1 MRLPDHLELLLT
13 DEPVLDVYSHGPWR
27 VPDGLFEEISAR
39 IDGLAADPRAAE
51 LTTDEHKRLTLPAP
65 LVTAEIFGILAF
77 LPGGG
82 AIKAGSWSQLP
93 ERLLYRHLL
102 NPGPLSTRMTR
113 WDAPGGRWR
122 PPVGWLDEAPD
133 RELAIDLAR
142 DCLSVLEGIEPL
154 EERRKALLRLYDDAP
169 VCDVNLPKMELREH
183 WHAHAGDDI
192 VAALPELLGPVGYL
206 EWVCAGLLAS
216 YEKLTEAAPRDE
228 SVEVHLIQ
236 LLLQGS
242 MEHVPAELSVALGE
256 DRYHELQQRFAV
268 ERRGFKAGAWQERT
282 RAWLVRAMVAG
293 AADACRGWL
302 DMAMRFCAIVQG
314 LPGDPGFPRAEC
326 IPVGQFQTDL
336 RRLYAPRRRVV
347 NPLTE
352 TLKSVPEPA
361 GDAAVRQGGRAAAR
375 AEIATSLVEQPEV
388 VEALDELTRG
398 NEPVRLLLT
407 GPDGTGKRDAAQEL
421 GRALA
426 LGRDPHW
433 VTDNLF
439 TGQRLSDAVAK
450 LHVDARD
457 CAGDRLLIIEGLDG
471 IVTDPGK
478 GEAIAAELYRLL
490 AVHPDL
496 HLVAL
501 CDTDGEERIRDI
513 NPVLPQRFRIAR
525 TRPFTAQGHAEL
537 FRRALNAR
545 GARGT
550 RQAVEAAGELL
561 AATPPMQTLRN
572 ARLAPHLADQVVAT
586 ARARMTPDAD
596 SADAAN
602 TATPDAATSKATS
615 PTAATPRAAS
625 LTAATPK
632 AGSPK
637 AGSPKAA
644 SPRAA
649 VPDAASPNAATPE
662 AASSEAVTLEAAA
675 PAGRLVIRKQDIPE
689 TLDTSLATGNPLAEL
704 RDLTGLEAVKHEIAL
719 LVAGTHAARLR
730 SESGLTITPPT
741 RHMVFTG
748 NPGTGKTMVARLLG
762 RIYKRLG
769 VLSSGHLVEASRA
782 HLVGE
787 YIGQTAPRTRRLV
800 ERAIGGVLFIDE
812 AYTLTQSPLKGDY
825 GHEAIA
831 ELVKLMEDHRDD
843 LVVIVA
849 GYEQEMAEFLVANPG
864 LDSRF
869 PKQIH
874 FPDYTDDEL
883 ITVFGQLA
891 AADGFRLAPGTE
903 DLLLTMLRRAPRG
916 PSFGNG
922 RLMRNMLDVAVA
934 NQADR
939 VASAAVKDGSAKD
952 GSAKNGGA
960 KVHGAKGHGA
970 KGGEDGRGAKGRKPA
985 GSPKKAPVK
994 APTKKELI
1002 TLTAD
1007 DLPPLLEHPEEFFG
1021 LYL

>member
-1 MRLPDHLELLLT
+1 MRLPEHLELLLT

-51 LTTDEHKRLTLPAP
+51 LTTDEHKLLTLPAS
-65 LVTAEIFGILAF
+65 LVTAEIFGMLAF

-93 ERLLYRHLL
+93 ERLLHRHLV

-122 PPVGWLDEAPD
+122 PPVDWLIEAPE

-169 VCDVNLPKMELREH
+169 VCDVNVPKMELREL

-192 VAALPELLGPVGYL
+192 VTAVPELLGPVGYL

-216 YEKLTEAAPRDE
+216 YDRLTEAAPRDE

-242 MEHVPAELSVALGE
+242 MEHVPAELAAALGE
-256 DRYHELQQRFAV
+256 DRYHELQQRFPV
-268 ERRGFKAGAWQERT
+268 ERRGFKPGAWQERT
-282 RAWLVRAMVAG
+282 RAWLVRALVAG
-293 AADACRGWL
+293 GADACRGWL
-302 DMAMRFCAIVQG
+302 DMAMRFIAVVQG
-314 LPGDPGFPRAEC
+314 LPGDPWFPKAEW

-352 TLKSVPEPA
+352 TLKSVPERAGLASAPA
-361 GDAAVRQGGRAAAR
+361 GAGAGASAGGRA
-375 AEIATSLVEQPEV
+375 ELATSLVEQPEV
-388 VEALDELTRG
+388 VEALDQLTRG
-398 NEPVRLLLT
+398 DEPVRLLLS

-433 VTDNLF
+433 ITDNLY
-439 TGQRLSDAVAK
+439 TGQRLSDAVAR
-450 LHVDARD
+450 LHADARD
-457 CAGDRLLIIEGLDG
+457 CAGDRLLVIEGLDG
-471 IVTDPGK
+471 IVTDPGN
-478 GEAIAAELYRLL
+478 GEAIAAELHRLL
-490 AVHPDL
+490 AIHPDL

-501 CDTDGEERIRDI
+501 CDTGGEERIRGI

-525 TRPFTAQGHAEL
+525 THPFSARGHAEL
-537 FRRALNAR
+537 FRRALDAR

-550 RQAVEAAGELL
+550 RQAVEAAGALL

-572 ARLAPHLADQVVAT
+572 ARLAPYLADQAVTTAQARKHAT
-586 ARARMTPDAD
+586 AD
-596 SADAAN
+596 SATDTAGTAGTTAGTTTGTARESAVDAE
-602 TATPDAATSKATS
+602 S
-615 PTAATPRAAS
+615 
-625 LTAATPK
+625 
-632 AGSPK
+632 
-637 AGSPKAA
+637 
-644 SPRAA
+644 
-649 VPDAASPNAATPE
+649 PDAASPTA
-662 AASSEAVTLEAAA
+662 
-675 PAGRLVIRKQDIPE
+675 RLVIRKQDIPD
-689 TLDTSLATGNPLAEL
+689 TLDTSEATGNPLAEL
-704 RDLTGLEAVKHEIAL
+704 RDLTGLATVKHEIAL

-800 ERAIGGVLFIDE
+800 ERALGGVLFIDE
-812 AYTLTQSPLKGDY
+812 AYTLTQSPMKGDY

-849 GYEQEMAEFLVANPG
+849 GYEQEMVEFLAANPG

-883 ITVFGQLA
+883 LTVFGQLA
-891 AADGFRLAPGTE
+891 AGDGFRLAPGT
-903 DLLLTMLRRAPRG
+903 DDVLLTMLRRAPRG

-939 VASAAVKDGSAKD
+939 VASAAVAAAAQEKS
-952 GSAKNGGA
+952 
-960 KVHGAKGHGA
+960 
-970 KGGEDGRGAKGRKPA
+970 AKGRTGRKPSA
-985 GSPKKAPVK
+985 AKPPS
-994 APTKKELI
+994 KKELI

-1007 DLPPLLEHPEEFFG
+1007 DLPPLLDHPEEFFG

>member
-39 IDGLAADPRAAE
+39 IDGLAADPRAVE
-51 LTTDEHKRLTLPAP
+51 LTTDEHKLLTLPAS
-65 LVTAEIFGILAF
+65 LVTAEIFGMLAF

-93 ERLLYRHLL
+93 ERLLHRHLV

-122 PPVGWLDEAPD
+122 PPVDWLIEAPD
-133 RELAIDLAR
+133 RELAIELAR

-154 EERRKALLRLYDDAP
+154 EERRKALLRLYDDPP

-192 VAALPELLGPVGYL
+192 VAAVPELLGPVGYL
-206 EWVCAGLLAS
+206 EWVSAGLLAS
-216 YEKLTEAAPRDE
+216 YEHLTEAAPREE

-242 MEHVPAELSVALGE
+242 MEHVPAELAVALGE
-256 DRYHELQQRFAV
+256 DRYDELQRRFAT

-282 RAWLVRAMVAG
+282 RAWLVRALVAG

-302 DMAMRFCAIVQG
+302 DMAMRFIAVVQG
-314 LPGDPGFPRAEC
+314 LPGDPWFPKAEW

-352 TLKSVPEPA
+352 TLTSAPA
-361 GDAAVRQGGRAAAR
+361 ADGAAGQKAAAR
-375 AEIATSLVEQPEV
+375 PEIATSLVEQPEV
-388 VEALDELTRG
+388 VAALDELTRG
-398 NEPVRLLLT
+398 SDPVRLLIC

-421 GRALA
+421 GKALA

-450 LHVDARD
+450 LHADARD

-471 IVTDPGK
+471 VVADPGN
-478 GEAIAAELYRLL
+478 GEALAAELHRLL

-496 HLVAL
+496 NLVAL
-501 CDTDGEERIRDI
+501 CDAGGEERIREV

-525 TRPFTAQGHAEL
+525 TRPFTAAGHAEL
-537 FRRALNAR
+537 FRRALDAR
-545 GARGT
+545 GVRGT
-550 RQAVEAAGELL
+550 RPAVEAAGALL

-572 ARLAPHLADQVVAT
+572 ARLAPHLADQVVA
-586 ARARMTPDAD
+586 AVRARTA
-596 SADAAN
+596 ADAE
-602 TATPDAATSKATS
+602 P
-615 PTAATPRAAS
+615 
-625 LTAATPK
+625 
-632 AGSPK
+632 
-637 AGSPKAA
+637 
-644 SPRAA
+644 
-649 VPDAASPNAATPE
+649 V
-662 AASSEAVTLEAAA
+662 V
-675 PAGRLVIRKQDIPE
+675 RKPDIPLA
-689 TLDTSLATGNPLAEL
+689 LDTAQAAGDPLAEL
-704 RDLTGLEAVKHEIAL
+704 ADLTGLDTVKHEIAL

-730 SESGLTITPPT
+730 SESGLRITPPT

-843 LVVIVA
+843 LVVVVA
-849 GYEQEMAEFLVANPG
+849 GYQQEMAEFLAANPG

-891 AADGFRLAPGTE
+891 AADGFELAPGT
-903 DLLLTMLRRAPRG
+903 DDVLRTMLRGAPRG

-939 VASAAVKDGSAKD
+939 VASTAVPVARDARTEKGSEP
-952 GSAKNGGA
+952 
-960 KVHGAKGHGA
+960 VQ
-970 KGGEDGRGAKGRKPA
+970 
-985 GSPKKAPVK
+985 APSRE
-994 APTKKELI
+994 ELI
-1002 TLTAD
+1002 TLTAE
-1007 DLPPLLEHPEEFFG
+1007 DLPPLLDHPEEFFG

>member
-1 MRLPDHLELLLT
+1 MRLPEHLELLLT

-39 IDGLAADPRAAE
+39 IDGLAADPRAAD
-51 LTTDEHKRLTLPAP
+51 LTTDEHKLLTLPAS

-93 ERLLYRHLL
+93 ERLLYRHLV
-102 NPGPLSTRMTR
+102 NPGPISTRMTR

-122 PPVGWLDEAPD
+122 PPVDWLIEAPD

-142 DCLSVLEGIEPL
+142 DCLSVLEGVEPL
-154 EERRKALLRLYDDAP
+154 EERRKALLRMYDDPPA
-169 VCDVNLPKMELREH
+169 CDVNLPKMELREH

-192 VAALPELLGPVGYL
+192 VTAVPELLGPVGYL
-206 EWVCAGLLAS
+206 EWVCAGLLAA
-216 YEKLTEAAPRDE
+216 YEHLTDAAPRDE
-228 SVEVHLIQ
+228 NVEVHLVQ

-242 MEHVPAELSVALGE
+242 MEHVPAELAAALGE
-256 DRYHELQQRFAV
+256 DRYGDLQQRFPG
-268 ERRGFKAGAWQERT
+268 ERRGFKPGAWQERT
-282 RAWLVRAMVAG
+282 RAWLVRALVAG

-302 DMAMRFCAIVQG
+302 DMAMRFIAVVQG
-314 LPGDPGFPRAEC
+314 LPGDPWFPKAEW

-352 TLKSVPEPA
+352 TLKSVPAKAARPA
-361 GDAAVRQGGRAAAR
+361 GSRSRGRP
-375 AEIATSLVEQPEV
+375 EIATSLVGQPEV
-388 VEALDELTRG
+388 VQALDELTRG
-398 NEPVRLLLT
+398 DEPVRLLLA
-407 GPDGTGKRDAAQEL
+407 GPDATGKRDAAQEL
-421 GRALA
+421 AKALA

-450 LHVDARD
+450 LHADARD

-471 IVTDPGK
+471 IVTDPGN
-478 GEAIAAELYRLL
+478 GEAIAAELHRLL

-501 CDTDGEERIRDI
+501 CDAGGEDRIREI

-525 TRPFTAQGHAEL
+525 TRPFTADGHAEL
-537 FRRALNAR
+537 FRRALDAR

-550 RQAVEAAGELL
+550 RQAVEAAGALL

-586 ARARMTPDAD
+586 VRARIAKDPAAAATDATKTATASD
-596 SADAAN
+596 KSATDPAKN
-602 TATPDAATSKATS
+602 TAAKAATAAPAKDPAQDAAT
-615 PTAATPRAAS
+615 TA
-625 LTAATPK
+625 K
-632 AGSPK
+632 DAG
-637 AGSPKAA
+637 G
-644 SPRAA
+644 R
-649 VPDAASPNAATPE
+649 D
-662 AASSEAVTLEAAA
+662 AA
-675 PAGRLVIRKQDIPE
+675 PAAKEVVVRKHDIPD
-689 TLDTSLATGNPLAEL
+689 TLDTSLAAGNPLAEL
-704 RDLTGLEAVKHEIAL
+704 HTLTGLDTVKHEIAL
-719 LVAGTHAARLR
+719 IVAGTHAARLR
-730 SESGLTITPPT
+730 SESGLQITPPT

-769 VLSSGHLVEASRA
+769 VLSSGHLIEASRA

-800 ERAIGGVLFIDE
+800 ERALGGVLFIDE

-843 LVVIVA
+843 LIVIVA
-849 GYEQEMAEFLVANPG
+849 GYQQEMAEFLVANPG

-891 AADGFRLAPGTE
+891 AADGFKLAPGT
-903 DLLLTMLRRAPRG
+903 DDVLLAMLRRAPRG

-939 VASAAVKDGSAKD
+939 VASAAFAAKRQET
-952 GSAKNGGA
+952 AKKEG
-960 KVHGAKGHGA
+960 
-970 KGGEDGRGAKGRKPA
+970 GRKES
-985 GSPKKAPVK
+985 GKKKVRT
-994 APTKKELI
+994 PTKKELI
-1002 TLTAD
+1002 TLTAE
-1007 DLPPLLEHPEEFFG
+1007 DLPPLLDHPEEFFG

>member
-1 MRLPDHLELLLT
+1 MRLPEHLELLLT

-27 VPDGLFEEISAR
+27 VPDGLFEDIAAR
-39 IDGLAADPRAAE
+39 IDALTSDPRAAE
-51 LTTDEHKRLTLPAP
+51 LTTDEHKLLTLPAS

-93 ERLLYRHLL
+93 ERLLNRHLV

-122 PPVGWLDEAPD
+122 PPVDWLIEAPD
-133 RELAIDLAR
+133 RELAIELAR
-142 DCLSVLEGIEPL
+142 ECLAVLEGIEPL
-154 EERRKALLRLYDDAP
+154 ERRRAALLRMYDDP
-169 VCDVNLPKMELREH
+169 PSCDVNLPKMELREH
-183 WHAHAGDDI
+183 WHAHADDAT
-192 VAALPELLGPVGYL
+192 VAAVPELLGPVGYL
-206 EWVCAGLLAS
+206 EWVCAGLLAAH
-216 YEKLTEAAPRDE
+216 EHLVGVAPREE
-228 SVEVHLIQ
+228 SVESHLIQ

-242 MEHVPAELSVALGE
+242 LEHVPAELAVALGE
-256 DRYHELQQRFAV
+256 DRYRELQQRFPG
-268 ERRGFKAGAWQERT
+268 ERRGFKAGAWQEQT
-282 RAWLVRAMVAG
+282 RAWLVRALVSG
-293 AADACRGWL
+293 AADACRAWL
-302 DMAMRFCAIVQG
+302 DMAMRFVAIVQG
-314 LPGDPGFPRAEC
+314 LPGDPWFPKAEW

-352 TLKSVPEPA
+352 GLRVPATAHAEP
-361 GDAAVRQGGRAAAR
+361 RQRP
-375 AEIATSLVEQPEV
+375 ELATSLVGQPEV
-388 VEALDELTRG
+388 SQALDELTRDKL
-398 NEPVRLLLT
+398 PVRLLLA

-421 GRALA
+421 AKALA
-426 LGRDPHW
+426 LSRDPLW

-439 TGQRLSDAVAK
+439 AGQRLSDAVAK
-450 LHVDARD
+450 LHADARD

-471 IVTDPGK
+471 IIADPGN
-478 GEAIAAELYRLL
+478 GEALAGELHRLL

-496 HLVAL
+496 HVVAL
-501 CDTDGEERIRDI
+501 CDTGGDERIREI

-525 TRPFTAQGHAEL
+525 TLPFTADGHAEL
-537 FRRALNAR
+537 FRRALDRR
-545 GARGT
+545 GARAT
-550 RQAVEAAGELL
+550 RHAVEAAGALL
-561 AATPPMQTLRN
+561 AATPAMQTLRN
-572 ARLAPHLADQVVAT
+572 ARLAPHLAEQVVA
-586 ARARMTPDAD
+586 AVRAR
-596 SADAAN
+596 
-602 TATPDAATSKATS
+602 TAPGA
-615 PTAATPRAAS
+615 
-625 LTAATPK
+625 
-632 AGSPK
+632 
-637 AGSPKAA
+637 
-644 SPRAA
+644 
-649 VPDAASPNAATPE
+649 E
-662 AASSEAVTLEAAA
+662 
-675 PAGRLVIRKQDIPE
+675 LVVRKQDVPAA
-689 TLDTSLATGNPLAEL
+689 LDTAQAAGNPLAEL
-704 RDLTGLEAVKHEIAL
+704 RDLTGLETVKHEIAL

-730 SESGLTITPPT
+730 SESGLKITPPT

-831 ELVKLMEDHRDD
+831 ELVKLMEDHRED

-849 GYEQEMAEFLVANPG
+849 GYEQEMVEFLSANPG

-869 PKQIH
+869 PKQLH
-874 FPDYTDDEL
+874 FPDYGDDEL
-883 ITVFGQLA
+883 ITVFRQLA
-891 AADGFRLAPGTE
+891 AADGFRLAPGTVE
-903 DLLLTMLRRAPRG
+903 VLGSMLRRAPRG

-922 RLMRNMLDVAVA
+922 RLMRNLLDVAVA

-939 VASAAVKDGSAKD
+939 VASAAVVAARDARAAANGDG
-952 GSAKNGGA
+952 GG
-960 KVHGAKGHGA
+960 
-970 KGGEDGRGAKGRKPA
+970 KGGETGADARPA
-985 GSPKKAPVK
+985 KV
-994 APTKKELI
+994 PTKKELV
-1002 TLTAD
+1002 TLTAE

>member
-1 MRLPDHLELLLT
+1 MRLPEHLELLLT

-51 LTTDEHKRLTLPAP
+51 LTTDEHKLLTLPAS

-93 ERLLYRHLL
+93 ERLLYRHLV
-102 NPGPLSTRMTR
+102 NPGPISTRMTR

-122 PPVGWLDEAPD
+122 PPVDWLIEAPD
-133 RELAIDLAR
+133 RELAIELAR
-142 DCLSVLEGIEPL
+142 DCLSALEGVEPL
-154 EERRKALLRLYDDAP
+154 EERRKALLRMYDDPPA
-169 VCDVNLPKMELREH
+169 CDVNLPKMELREH

-192 VAALPELLGPVGYL
+192 ATAVPELLGPVGYL
-206 EWVCAGLLAS
+206 EWVCGGLLAS
-216 YEKLTEAAPRDE
+216 YEHLTDAAPRDE
-228 SVEVHLIQ
+228 NVEVHLIQ

-242 MEHVPAELSVALGE
+242 MEHVPAELAAALGE
-256 DRYHELQQRFAV
+256 DRYGDLQQRFPG
-268 ERRGFKAGAWQERT
+268 ERRGFKPGAWQERT
-282 RAWLVRAMVAG
+282 RAWLVRALVAG

-302 DMAMRFCAIVQG
+302 DMAMRFIAVVQG
-314 LPGDPGFPRAEC
+314 LPGDPWFPKAEW

-352 TLKSVPEPA
+352 TLKAAPA
-361 GDAAVRQGGRAAAR
+361 KAPGTGTAHARGR
-375 AEIATSLVEQPEV
+375 AEIATSLVGQPEV
-388 VEALDELTRG
+388 VRVLDELTRG
-398 NEPVRLLLT
+398 DEPVRLLLA
-407 GPDGTGKRDAAQEL
+407 GPDATGKRDAAQEL
-421 GRALA
+421 AKALA

-450 LHVDARD
+450 LHADARD

-471 IVTDPGK
+471 IVTDPGN
-478 GEAIAAELYRLL
+478 GEAIAAELHRLL

-501 CDTDGEERIRDI
+501 CDAGGEDRIREI

-525 TRPFTAQGHAEL
+525 THPFTADGHAEL
-537 FRRALNAR
+537 FRRALDTR

-550 RQAVEAAGELL
+550 RQAVEAAGTLL

-586 ARARMTPDAD
+586 ARARAAKDAAQAAPGPDT
-596 SADAAN
+596 ADAA
-602 TATPDAATSKATS
+602 AQDAA
-615 PTAATPRAAS
+615 R
-625 LTAATPK
+625 
-632 AGSPK
+632 
-637 AGSPKAA
+637 
-644 SPRAA
+644 
-649 VPDAASPNAATPE
+649 
-662 AASSEAVTLEAAA
+662 
-675 PAGRLVIRKQDIPE
+675 PAKEIVIRKTDIPE
-689 TLDTSLATGNPLAEL
+689 TLDTSNVAGNPLTEL
-704 RDLTGLEAVKHEIAL
+704 HDLTGLDTVKHEIAL
-719 LVAGTHAARLR
+719 IVAGTHAARLR
-730 SESGLTITPPT
+730 SQSGLQITPPT

-769 VLSSGHLVEASRA
+769 VLSSGHLIEASRA

-800 ERAIGGVLFIDE
+800 ERALGGVLFIDE

-831 ELVKLMEDHRDD
+831 EMVKLMEDHRED
-843 LVVIVA
+843 LIVIVA
-849 GYEQEMAEFLVANPG
+849 GYQQEMAEFLAANPG

-874 FPDYTDDEL
+874 FPDYSDDEL

-891 AADGFRLAPGTE
+891 AADGFRLAPGT
-903 DLLLTMLRRAPRG
+903 DDVLHAMLRRAPRG

-939 VASAAVKDGSAKD
+939 VASAAFAARKATK
-952 GSAKNGGA
+952 KKEGGA
-960 KVHGAKGHGA
+960 KQEQP
-970 KGGEDGRGAKGRKPA
+970 GGKKPRT
-985 GSPKKAPVK
+985 
-994 APTKKELI
+994 PTKKELI
-1002 TLTAD
+1002 TLTAE
-1007 DLPPLLEHPEEFFG
+1007 DLPPLLDHPDEFFG

>member
-1 MRLPDHLELLLT
+1 MRLPEHLELLLT
-13 DEPVLDVYSHGPWR
+13 DEPVLDVYSYGPWR
-27 VPDGLFEEISAR
+27 VPDGLFEEIAAR
-39 IDGLAADPRAAE
+39 IDGLAADPRAIE
-51 LTTDEHKRLTLPAP
+51 LTTDEHKLLTLPAS

-93 ERLLYRHLL
+93 ERLLHRHLV

-122 PPVGWLDEAPD
+122 PPVDWLIEAPD
-133 RELAIDLAR
+133 RDLAIELAR
-142 DCLSVLEGIEPL
+142 ECLGVLEGVEPL
-154 EERRKALLRLYDDAP
+154 EERRKALLRLYDDPPA
-169 VCDVNLPKMELREH
+169 CDMTLPKMELREH

-192 VAALPELLGPVGYL
+192 VAAVPELLGPVGYL
-206 EWVCAGLLAS
+206 EWVCAGLLAA
-216 YEKLTEAAPRDE
+216 YEHLTSVAPREETVD
-228 SVEVHLIQ
+228 SHLIQ

-242 MEHVPAELSVALGE
+242 LEHVPAELAVALGE
-256 DRYHELQQRFAV
+256 DRYRELQQRFPG
-268 ERRGFKAGAWQERT
+268 ERRGFKAGAWQEQT
-282 RAWLVRAMVAG
+282 RAWLVRALVSG
-293 AADACRGWL
+293 APDACRAWL
-302 DMAMRFCAIVQG
+302 DMAMRFVAIVQG
-314 LPGDPGFPRAEC
+314 LPGDPWFPKAEW

-352 TLKSVPEPA
+352 ELRVPA
-361 GDAAVRQGGRAAAR
+361 GVR
-375 AEIATSLVEQPEV
+375 AEPQRRPELATSLIGQPEV
-388 VEALDELTRG
+388 TQALDELTRDKR
-398 NEPVRLLLT
+398 PVRLLLT

-421 GRALA
+421 GKALA
-426 LGRDPHW
+426 LSRDPLW
-433 VTDNLF
+433 VTDNLYA
-439 TGQRLSDAVAK
+439 GQRLSDAVAK
-450 LHVDARD
+450 LHADVRD
-457 CAGDRLLIIEGLDG
+457 CAGDRLLVVEGLDG
-471 IVTDPGK
+471 IVGDPGN
-478 GEAIAAELYRLL
+478 GEALADELHRLL

-496 HLVAL
+496 QIVAL
-501 CDTDGEERIRDI
+501 CDAGGDERIREI
-513 NPVLPQRFRIAR
+513 NPVLPHRFRIAR
-525 TRPFTAQGHAEL
+525 TRPFDADGHAEL
-537 FRRALNAR
+537 FRRALDGHGVRA
-545 GARGT
+545 T
-550 RQAVEAAGELL
+550 RHAIEAAGALL

-572 ARLAPHLADQVVAT
+572 ARLAPYLAGQVVA
-586 ARARMTPDAD
+586 AVRARTA
-596 SADAAN
+596 ADA
-602 TATPDAATSKATS
+602 
-615 PTAATPRAAS
+615 
-625 LTAATPK
+625 
-632 AGSPK
+632 
-637 AGSPKAA
+637 
-644 SPRAA
+644 
-649 VPDAASPNAATPE
+649 
-662 AASSEAVTLEAAA
+662 EAV
-675 PAGRLVIRKQDIPE
+675 VRKQDIPA
-689 TLDTSLATGNPLAEL
+689 TLDTALSVGDPLAEL
-704 RDLTGLEAVKHEIAL
+704 RDLTGLDTVKHEIAL

-730 SESGLTITPPT
+730 SESGLKITPPT

-849 GYEQEMAEFLVANPG
+849 GYQQEMAEFLVANPG

-869 PKQIH
+869 PKQLH

-891 AADGFRLAPGTE
+891 AADGFTLAPGTPE
-903 DLLLTMLRRAPRG
+903 ALRAMLRRAPRG

-922 RLMRNMLDVAVA
+922 RLIRNLLDVAVA

-939 VASAAVKDGSAKD
+939 VATAAVTARRGAAKD
-952 GSAKNGGA
+952 A
-960 KVHGAKGHGA
+960 
-970 KGGEDGRGAKGRKPA
+970 RPA
-985 GSPKKAPVK
+985 RV
-994 APTKKELI
+994 PTKKELI
-1002 TLTAD
+1002 TLTAE

>member
-1 MRLPDHLELLLT
+1 MRLPEHLELLLT
-13 DEPVLDVYSHGPWR
+13 DEPVLDVYSYGPWR
-27 VPDGLFEEISAR
+27 VPDGLYEEIAAR
-39 IDGLAADPRAAE
+39 IDGLAADPRARE
-51 LTTDEHKRLTLPAP
+51 LTTDEHKLLTLPAP

-82 AIKAGSWSQLP
+82 AIKAGSHSQLP
-93 ERLLYRHLL
+93 ERLLHRHLV
-102 NPGPLSTRMTR
+102 NPSPLSTRMTR

-122 PPVGWLDEAPD
+122 PPVDWLIEAPD

-169 VCDVNLPKMELREH
+169 VCDLNLPKIELRER
-183 WHAHAGDDI
+183 WHRHAGDDI
-192 VAALPELLGPVGYL
+192 VAAVPELLGPVGYL
-206 EWVCAGLLAS
+206 EWVYAGLLAS
-216 YEKLTEAAPRDE
+216 HEVLADAAPRDE
-228 SVEVHLIQ
+228 SIETHLIHI
-236 LLLQGS
+236 LLQGG
-242 MEHVPAELSVALGE
+242 MDHVPPELTVALGE
-256 DRYHELQQRFAV
+256 DRYHEMRRRFPA

-282 RAWLVRAMVAG
+282 RTWLVRGLVAG

-302 DMAMRFCAIVQG
+302 DMAMRFTAIVQG
-314 LPGDPGFPRAEC
+314 LPGDPWFPRAEC
-326 IPVGQFQTDL
+326 FPVGQFQVDL

-352 TLKSVPEPA
+352 TLKSVRERA
-361 GDAAVRQGGRAAAR
+361 GDAGARPDAGAGGQAGGHAGAP
-375 AEIATSLVEQPEV
+375 AEIATTLVEQPEV
-388 VEALDELTRG
+388 VAALAELTRG
-398 NEPVRLLLT
+398 SEPVRLLIA
-407 GPDGTGKRDAAQEL
+407 GPDGTGKRDAALEL

-450 LHVDARD
+450 LHADARD

-471 IVTDPGK
+471 IVTDPGN
-478 GEAIAAELYRLL
+478 GEAIAAELHRLL

-496 HLVAL
+496 YVVAL
-501 CDTDGEERIRDI
+501 CDAGGEERIRDI

-537 FRRALNAR
+537 FRRALAAR

-550 RQAVEAAGELL
+550 RQAVEAAGALL

-572 ARLAPHLADQVVAT
+572 ARLAPHLADLVVAAAKT
-586 ARARMTPDAD
+586 RAGATTQEGTAQEGTAPEGAARDGMTKDGPGKDGTGKDGANDEAARAGVA
-596 SADAAN
+596 
-602 TATPDAATSKATS
+602 
-615 PTAATPRAAS
+615 PRA
-625 LTAATPK
+625 
-632 AGSPK
+632 
-637 AGSPKAA
+637 
-644 SPRAA
+644 
-649 VPDAASPNAATPE
+649 E
-662 AASSEAVTLEAAA
+662 
-675 PAGRLVIRKQDIPE
+675 LVIRKHDIPS
-689 TLDTSLATGNPLAEL
+689 TLDTTQTAADPLAEL
-704 RDLTGLEAVKHEIAL
+704 RDLTGLDTVKHEIAL

-800 ERAIGGVLFIDE
+800 ERALGGVLFIDE

-831 ELVKLMEDHRDD
+831 ELVKLMEDHRED

-849 GYEQEMAEFLVANPG
+849 GYQQEMAEFLAANPG

-874 FPDYTDDEL
+874 FPDYSDDEL

-903 DLLLTMLRRAPRG
+903 DVLLAMLRRAPRG

-939 VASAAVKDGSAKD
+939 VASAAVTAERDG
-952 GSAKNGGA
+952 GGA
-960 KVHGAKGHGA
+960 RGKT
-970 KGGEDGRGAKGRKPA
+970 GGKGRRPA
-985 GSPKKAPVK
+985 K
-994 APTKKELI
+994 APTRKELV

-1007 DLPPLLEHPEEFFG
+1007 DLPPLLDHPEEFYG

>member
-39 IDGLAADPRAAE
+39 IDGLAADPRAAD
-51 LTTDEHKRLTLPAP
+51 LTTDEHKLLTLPAS

-93 ERLLYRHLL
+93 ERLLYEHLV

-122 PPVGWLDEAPD
+122 PPVDWLIEAPD
-133 RELAIDLAR
+133 RELAIELAR
-142 DCLSVLEGIEPL
+142 DCLSVLEGVEPL
-154 EERRKALLRLYDDAP
+154 EERRKALLRMYDDAP
-169 VCDVNLPKMELREH
+169 ECDVNLPKMELREQ

-192 VAALPELLGPVGYL
+192 VTAVPELLGPVGYL
-206 EWVCAGLLAS
+206 EWVCGGLLAS
-216 YEKLTEAAPRDE
+216 YEHLTEVAPREE
-228 SVEVHLIQ
+228 SVEVHLIH

-256 DRYHELQQRFAV
+256 DRYGDLQQRFPG
-268 ERRGFKAGAWQERT
+268 ERRGFKPGAWQERT
-282 RAWLVRAMVAG
+282 RAWLVRALVAG

-302 DMAMRFCAIVQG
+302 DMAMRFVAVVQG
-314 LPGDPGFPRAEC
+314 LPGDPWFPKAEW

-352 TLKSVPEPA
+352 TLKSIPA
-361 GDAAVRQGGRAAAR
+361 KAVKTAGSRSRGRP
-375 AEIATSLVEQPEV
+375 EIATSLVGQPEV
-388 VEALDELTRG
+388 VQALDELTRG
-398 NEPVRLLLT
+398 DEPVRLLLA
-407 GPDGTGKRDAAQEL
+407 GPDATGKRDAAQEL
-421 GRALA
+421 AKALA
-426 LGRDPHW
+426 FGRDPHW

-450 LHVDARD
+450 LHADARD

-471 IVTDPGK
+471 IVTDPGN
-478 GEAIAAELYRLL
+478 GEAIAAELHRLL

-496 HLVAL
+496 HVVAL
-501 CDTDGEERIRDI
+501 CDHGGEDRIREI

-525 TRPFTAQGHAEL
+525 TRPFTAEGHAEL
-537 FRRALNAR
+537 FRRALDAR

-550 RQAVEAAGELL
+550 RQAVEAAGALL

-572 ARLAPHLADQVVAT
+572 ARLAPHLADQVVAAVR
-586 ARARMTPDAD
+586 ARAAKD
-596 SADAAN
+596 
-602 TATPDAATSKATS
+602 
-615 PTAATPRAAS
+615 
-625 LTAATPK
+625 
-632 AGSPK
+632 
-637 AGSPKAA
+637 
-644 SPRAA
+644 
-649 VPDAASPNAATPE
+649 
-662 AASSEAVTLEAAA
+662 AA
-675 PAGRLVIRKQDIPE
+675 PAEADSRTADAKAADPADEGVVEEAANQDTRPVVRKQDIPA
-689 TLDTSLATGNPLAEL
+689 TLDTSLAAGNPLAEL
-704 RDLTGLEAVKHEIAL
+704 HSLTGLDTVKHEIAL
-719 LVAGTHAARLR
+719 IVAGTHAARLR
-730 SESGLTITPPT
+730 SESGLKITPPT

-769 VLSSGHLVEASRA
+769 VLSSGHLIEASRA

-800 ERAIGGVLFIDE
+800 ERALGGVLFIDE

-843 LVVIVA
+843 LIVIVA
-849 GYEQEMAEFLVANPG
+849 GYQQEMAEFLVANPG

-874 FPDYTDDEL
+874 FPDYSDEEL

-891 AADGFRLAPGTE
+891 AADGFKLAPGT
-903 DLLLTMLRRAPRG
+903 DDVLLAMLRRAPRG

-939 VASAAVKDGSAKD
+939 VASAAFAAKKKGDGT
-952 GSAKNGGA
+952 G
-960 KVHGAKGHGA
+960 
-970 KGGEDGRGAKGRKPA
+970 
-985 GSPKKAPVK
+985 KKAGKMPS
-994 APTKKELI
+994 KKELI

-1007 DLPPLLEHPEEFFG
+1007 DLPPLLDHPEEFFG

>member
-1 MRLPDHLELLLT
+1 MRLPEHLEPLLT
-13 DEPVLDVYSHGPWR
+13 DEPVLDVYSYGPWR
-27 VPDGLFEEISAR
+27 VPDGLFEEIATR
-39 IDGLAADPRAAE
+39 IDGLAADPRAVE
-51 LTTDEHKRLTLPAP
+51 LTTDEHKLLTLPAS
-65 LVTAEIFGILAF
+65 LVTAEIFGMLAF

-93 ERLLYRHLL
+93 ERLLHRHLV

-122 PPVGWLDEAPD
+122 PPVDWLIEAPD
-133 RELAIDLAR
+133 RELAIELAR

-154 EERRKALLRLYDDAP
+154 EERRKALLRLYDDPPA
-169 VCDVNLPKMELREH
+169 CDVNLPKMELREH

-192 VAALPELLGPVGYL
+192 VAAVPELLGPVGYL

-216 YEKLTEAAPRDE
+216 YERLSEAAPRDE

-242 MEHVPAELSVALGE
+242 MEEVPAELAVALGE
-256 DRYHELQQRFAV
+256 DRYRELQQRFPA

-282 RAWLVRAMVAG
+282 RAWLVRALVAG

-302 DMAMRFCAIVQG
+302 DMAMRFIAVVQG
-314 LPGDPGFPRAEC
+314 LPGDPWFPKSEW

-352 TLKSVPEPA
+352 TLPSLPA
-361 GDAAVRQGGRAAAR
+361 AADGASAGAAGGRP
-375 AEIATSLVEQPEV
+375 EIATSLVGQPEV
-388 VEALDELTRG
+388 TAALDELTRG
-398 NEPVRLLLT
+398 SEPVRLLLS

-421 GRALA
+421 GKALA

-433 VTDNLF
+433 ITENLF
-439 TGQRLSDAVAK
+439 AGQRLSDAVAR
-450 LHVDARD
+450 LHADARD
-457 CAGDRLLIIEGLDG
+457 CAGERLLIIEGLDG
-471 IVTDPGK
+471 IVTDPGN
-478 GEAIAAELYRLL
+478 GEALAAELHRLL

-496 HLVAL
+496 NLVAL
-501 CDTDGEERIRDI
+501 CDAGGEDRIRDI

-525 TRPFTAQGHAEL
+525 TRPFTAAGHAEL
-537 FRRALNAR
+537 FRRALDAR

-550 RQAVEAAGELL
+550 RPAVEAAGALL
-561 AATPPMQTLRN
+561 AATPPVQTLRN
-572 ARLAPHLADQVVAT
+572 ARLAPHLADLTVA
-586 ARARMTPDAD
+586 AVRAR
-596 SADAAN
+596 
-602 TATPDAATSKATS
+602 TAPGD
-615 PTAATPRAAS
+615 
-625 LTAATPK
+625 
-632 AGSPK
+632 
-637 AGSPKAA
+637 
-644 SPRAA
+644 
-649 VPDAASPNAATPE
+649 E
-662 AASSEAVTLEAAA
+662 
-675 PAGRLVIRKQDIPE
+675 LVVRKQDIPD
-689 TLDTSLATGNPLAEL
+689 TLDTAQVPGNPLAEL
-704 RDLTGLEAVKHEIAL
+704 RDLTGLDTVKHEIAL

-730 SESGLTITPPT
+730 SENGLQITPPT

-849 GYEQEMAEFLVANPG
+849 GYQQEMAEFLAANPG

-891 AADGFRLAPGTE
+891 AADGFELAPGTA
-903 DLLLTMLRRAPRG
+903 DVLRTMLRRAPRG

-939 VASAAVKDGSAKD
+939 VASAAVSVRKEGPAGKGASGKDG
-952 GSAKNGGA
+952 
-960 KVHGAKGHGA
+960 
-970 KGGEDGRGAKGRKPA
+970 E
-985 GSPKKAPVK
+985 PVK
-994 APTKKELI
+994 VPSRKELV

-1007 DLPPLLEHPEEFFG
+1007 DLPPLLDHPEEFFG

>member
-1 MRLPDHLELLLT
+1 MRLPEHLELLLT
-13 DEPVLDVYSHGPWR
+13 DEPVLDVYAHGPWR

-39 IDGLAADPRAAE
+39 IDGLAADPRAVD
-51 LTTDEHKRLTLPAP
+51 LTTDEHKLLTLPAS
-65 LVTAEIFGILAF
+65 LVTAEIFGMLAF

-93 ERLLYRHLL
+93 ERLLYRHLV

-122 PPVGWLDEAPD
+122 PPVDWLIEAPD
-133 RELAIDLAR
+133 RGAAIELAR
-142 DCLSVLEGIEPL
+142 DCLALLEGIEPL
-154 EERRKALLRLYDDAP
+154 EERRKALLRLYDDP
-169 VCDVNLPKMELREH
+169 PECDISLPKMELREH

-192 VAALPELLGPVGYL
+192 VAAVPELLGPVGYL

-216 YEKLTEAAPRDE
+216 YEHLTDVAPRDE

-242 MEHVPAELSVALGE
+242 MEHVPPELAVALGE
-256 DRYHELQQRFAV
+256 DRYGELQQRFAV

-282 RAWLVRAMVAG
+282 RTWLVQALVAG

-302 DMAMRFCAIVQG
+302 DMAMRFVAVVQG
-314 LPGDPGFPRAEC
+314 LPGDPWFPKSEW

-352 TLKSVPEPA
+352 TLQSAPA
-361 GDAAVRQGGRAAAR
+361 AGGAAEDRPGTRPQ
-375 AEIATSLVEQPEV
+375 IATSLVGQPEV
-388 VEALDELTRG
+388 SAVLDELTRG
-398 NEPVRLLLT
+398 TEPVRLLIC

-433 VTDNLF
+433 ITDNLF
-439 TGQRLSDAVAK
+439 AGQRLPDAVAK
-450 LHVDARD
+450 LHADARD
-457 CAGDRLLIIEGLDG
+457 CAGDRLLVIDGLDG
-471 IVTDPGK
+471 IVTDPGN
-478 GEAIAAELYRLL
+478 GEALAAELHRLL

-501 CDTDGEERIRDI
+501 CDIGGEERIREV
-513 NPVLPQRFRIAR
+513 NPVLPHRFRITR
-525 TRPFTAQGHAEL
+525 TRPFSADGHAEL
-537 FRRALNAR
+537 FRRALDAR
-545 GARGT
+545 GVRGT
-550 RQAVEAAGELL
+550 RQAIAAAGALL
-561 AATPPMQTLRN
+561 AETPPMQTLRH
-572 ARLAPHLADQVVAT
+572 ARLAPHLADQVVA
-586 ARARMTPDAD
+586 AVRKRAGDAE
-596 SADAAN
+596 
-602 TATPDAATSKATS
+602 P
-615 PTAATPRAAS
+615 
-625 LTAATPK
+625 
-632 AGSPK
+632 
-637 AGSPKAA
+637 
-644 SPRAA
+644 
-649 VPDAASPNAATPE
+649 V
-662 AASSEAVTLEAAA
+662 V
-675 PAGRLVIRKQDIPE
+675 RKSDIPDM
-689 TLDTSLATGNPLAEL
+689 LDISRASGNPLKEL
-704 RDLTGLEAVKHEIAL
+704 HDLTGLDTVKHEIAL

-730 SESGLTITPPT
+730 SESGLKITPPT

-843 LVVIVA
+843 LVVVVA
-849 GYEQEMAEFLVANPG
+849 GYQQEMAEFLAANPG

-891 AADGFRLAPGTE
+891 AADGFELAPGTE
-903 DLLLTMLRRAPRG
+903 EVLRAMLRRAPRG

-922 RLMRNMLDVAVA
+922 RLMRNMLDIAVA

-939 VASAAVKDGSAKD
+939 VASAAV
-952 GSAKNGGA
+952 GA
-960 KVHGAKGHGA
+960 GKER
-970 KGGEDGRGAKGRKPA
+970 GGEPA
-985 GSPKKAPVK
+985 EP
-994 APTKKELI
+994 PTREELV

>member
-1 MRLPDHLELLLT
+1 MRLPDHLGLLLT

-51 LTTDEHKRLTLPAP
+51 LTTDEHKLLTLPAS
-65 LVTAEIFGILAF
+65 LVTAEIFGMLAF

-93 ERLLYRHLL
+93 ERLLHRHLV

-122 PPVGWLDEAPD
+122 PPVDWLIEAPD
-133 RELAIDLAR
+133 RGLAIELAR
-142 DCLSVLEGIEPL
+142 DCLAALEGIEPL
-154 EERRKALLRLYDDAP
+154 EERRKALLRLYDDP
-169 VCDVNLPKMELREH
+169 PECEIGLPKAELREH

-192 VAALPELLGPVGYL
+192 VAAVPELLGPVGYL
-206 EWVCAGLLAS
+206 EWVCAGLLAA
-216 YEKLTEAAPRDE
+216 YEHLTDVAPRDE
-228 SVEVHLIQ
+228 TVEVHLLQ

-242 MEHVPAELSVALGE
+242 MEHVPAELAVALGE
-256 DRYHELQQRFAV
+256 DRYGELQQRFAA

-282 RAWLVRAMVAG
+282 RAWLVRALVAG

-302 DMAMRFCAIVQG
+302 DMAMRFIATVQG
-314 LPGDPGFPRAEC
+314 LPGDPWFPKAEW

-352 TLKSVPEPA
+352 TLHRAPA
-361 GDAAVRQGGRAAAR
+361 ADGTSAAAGAAGRAVRP
-375 AEIATSLVEQPEV
+375 ELATSLVGQPEV
-388 VEALDELTRG
+388 TAALAELTG
-398 NEPVRLLLT
+398 GGEPVRLLLA

-421 GRALA
+421 GKALA
-426 LGRDPHW
+426 FGRDPHW
-433 VTDNLF
+433 VTDNLY
-439 TGQRLSDAVAK
+439 TGQRLPDAVAR
-450 LHVDARD
+450 LHADARD
-457 CAGDRLLIIEGLDG
+457 CAGDRLLVIEGLDG
-471 IVTDPGK
+471 IVTDPGN
-478 GEAIAAELYRLL
+478 GEALAAELHRLL

-496 HLVAL
+496 NLVAL
-501 CDTDGEERIRDI
+501 CDTGGEERIREI
-513 NPVLPQRFRIAR
+513 NPVLPQLFRIAR
-525 TRPFTAQGHAEL
+525 TRPFTADGHAEL
-537 FRRALNAR
+537 FRRALAAR

-550 RQAVEAAGELL
+550 RQAVAAAGALL

-572 ARLAPHLADQVVAT
+572 ARLAPYLADQVTAA
-586 ARARMTPDAD
+586 ARARQGA
-596 SADAAN
+596 ADAE
-602 TATPDAATSKATS
+602 
-615 PTAATPRAAS
+615 
-625 LTAATPK
+625 L
-632 AGSPK
+632 
-637 AGSPKAA
+637 
-644 SPRAA
+644 
-649 VPDAASPNAATPE
+649 
-662 AASSEAVTLEAAA
+662 
-675 PAGRLVIRKQDIPE
+675 LVRKQDVPG
-689 TLDTSLATGNPLAEL
+689 TLDISRAAGNPLAEL
-704 RDLTGLEAVKHEIAL
+704 RDLTGLETVKHEIAL

-730 SESGLTITPPT
+730 SENGLKITPPT

-843 LVVIVA
+843 LVVVVA
-849 GYEQEMAEFLVANPG
+849 GYQQEMAEFLAANPG

-891 AADGFRLAPGTE
+891 AADGFELAPGTDE
-903 DLLLTMLRRAPRG
+903 VLATMLRRAPRG

-939 VASAAVKDGSAKD
+939 VASAAVTAQREQAGNEAGKA
-952 GSAKNGGA
+952 GA
-960 KVHGAKGHGA
+960 GKAGREKAVRAAAGQ
-970 KGGEDGRGAKGRKPA
+970 GGEP
-985 GSPKKAPVK
+985 PVQ
-994 APTKKELI
+994 APTRQELVTI
-1002 TLTAD
+1002 TAE

>member
-1 MRLPDHLELLLT
+1 LRLPEHLELLLT

-51 LTTDEHKRLTLPAP
+51 LTTDEHKLLTLPAS
-65 LVTAEIFGILAF
+65 LVTAEIFGMLAF

-82 AIKAGSWSQLP
+82 AIKAGSRSQLP
-93 ERLLYRHLL
+93 ERLLHGHLV

-122 PPVGWLDEAPD
+122 PPVDWLIEAPD
-133 RELAIDLAR
+133 RGLAIELAR

-154 EERRKALLRLYDDAP
+154 EERRKALLRLYDDP
-169 VCDVNLPKMELREH
+169 PDIETGLPKAELREH

-192 VAALPELLGPVGYL
+192 VAAVPELLGPVGYL

-216 YEKLTEAAPRDE
+216 YEHLTDVAPRDE
-228 SVEVHLIQ
+228 TVEVHLSQ

-242 MEHVPAELSVALGE
+242 MEHVPAELAVALGE
-256 DRYHELQQRFAV
+256 DRYGELRQRFPA

-282 RAWLVRAMVAG
+282 RAWLVRALVAG

-302 DMAMRFCAIVQG
+302 DMAMRFIAIAQG
-314 LPGDPGFPRAEC
+314 LPGDPWFPKAEW

-352 TLKSVPEPA
+352 TLRKVP
-361 GDAAVRQGGRAAAR
+361 AADGTARGRPAAR
-375 AEIATSLVEQPEV
+375 PELATSLVGQPEV
-388 VEALDELTRG
+388 AAALAELTEG
-398 NEPVRLLLT
+398 GDPVRLLLA

-421 GRALA
+421 GKTLA

-439 TGQRLSDAVAK
+439 TGQRLPDAVAR
-450 LHVDARD
+450 LHADARD
-457 CAGDRLLIIEGLDG
+457 CAGDRLLVIEGLDG
-471 IVTDPGK
+471 IVADPGN
-478 GEAIAAELYRLL
+478 GEALAAELHRLL

-501 CDTDGEERIRDI
+501 CDTGGEERIREI
-513 NPVLPQRFRIAR
+513 NPVLPQLFRTAR
-525 TRPFTAQGHAEL
+525 TRPFTAEGHAEL
-537 FRRALNAR
+537 FRRALVAR

-550 RQAVEAAGELL
+550 RQAVAAAGELL

-572 ARLAPHLADQVVAT
+572 ARLAPYLAGQVVA
-586 ARARMTPDAD
+586 AVRERLGPDA
-596 SADAAN
+596 
-602 TATPDAATSKATS
+602 
-615 PTAATPRAAS
+615 
-625 LTAATPK
+625 
-632 AGSPK
+632 
-637 AGSPKAA
+637 
-644 SPRAA
+644 
-649 VPDAASPNAATPE
+649 E
-662 AASSEAVTLEAAA
+662 
-675 PAGRLVIRKQDIPE
+675 LVVRKHDIPD
-689 TLDTSLATGNPLAEL
+689 TLDISRAVGNPLKEL
-704 RDLTGLEAVKHEIAL
+704 HDLTGLDTVKHEIAL

-730 SESGLTITPPT
+730 SENGLKITPPT

-800 ERAIGGVLFIDE
+800 ERALGGVLFIDE

-831 ELVKLMEDHRDD
+831 ELVKLMEDHRED
-843 LVVIVA
+843 LVVVVA
-849 GYEQEMAEFLVANPG
+849 GYEQEMAEFLAANPG

-891 AADGFRLAPGTE
+891 AADGFELAPGTDE
-903 DLLLTMLRRAPRG
+903 LLGTMLRRAPRG

-939 VASAAVKDGSAKD
+939 VASAAVT
-952 GSAKNGGA
+952 
-960 KVHGAKGHGA
+960 
-970 KGGEDGRGAKGRKPA
+970 GRQEHT
-985 GSPKKAPVK
+985 
-994 APTKKELI
+994 PTRQELI
-1002 TLTAD
+1002 TITAD

>member
-1 MRLPDHLELLLT
+1 MRLPEHLELLLT

-51 LTTDEHKRLTLPAP
+51 LTTDEHKLLTLPAS

-93 ERLLYRHLL
+93 ERLLYRHLV
-102 NPGPLSTRMTR
+102 NPGPISTRMTR

-122 PPVGWLDEAPD
+122 PPVDWLIEAPD

-142 DCLSVLEGIEPL
+142 DCLSVLEGVEPL
-154 EERRKALLRLYDDAP
+154 EERRKALLRMYDDPPA
-169 VCDVNLPKMELREH
+169 CDVNLPKMELREH

-192 VAALPELLGPVGYL
+192 VTAVPELLGPVGYL
-206 EWVCAGLLAS
+206 EWVCAGLLAA
-216 YEKLTEAAPRDE
+216 YEHLTDAAPRDE

-242 MEHVPAELSVALGE
+242 MEHVPAELAAALGE
-256 DRYHELQQRFAV
+256 DRYGDLQQRFPA
-268 ERRGFKAGAWQERT
+268 ERRGFKPGAWQERT
-282 RAWLVRAMVAG
+282 RAWLVRALVAG

-302 DMAMRFCAIVQG
+302 DMAMRFIAVVQG
-314 LPGDPGFPRAEC
+314 LPGDPWFPKAEW

-352 TLKSVPEPA
+352 TLKGAPA
-361 GDAAVRQGGRAAAR
+361 KAPGQAAAR
-375 AEIATSLVEQPEV
+375 ARGRADIATSLVGQPEV
-388 VEALDELTRG
+388 VQVLDELTRG
-398 NEPVRLLLT
+398 DEPVRLLLS
-407 GPDGTGKRDAAQEL
+407 GPDATGKRDAAQEL
-421 GRALA
+421 AKALA

-450 LHVDARD
+450 LHADARD

-471 IVTDPGK
+471 IVTDPGN
-478 GEAIAAELYRLL
+478 GEAIAAELHRLL

-501 CDTDGEERIRDI
+501 CDAGGEDRIREI

-525 TRPFTAQGHAEL
+525 TRPFTAEGHAEL
-537 FRRALNAR
+537 FRRALDAR

-550 RQAVEAAGELL
+550 RQAVEAAGALL

-572 ARLAPHLADQVVAT
+572 ARLAPHLAEQVVAA
-586 ARARMTPDAD
+586 ARARTAKDSTQKDSTQKDSTQNVPAPGPDTTDPAQ
-596 SADAAN
+596 
-602 TATPDAATSKATS
+602 
-615 PTAATPRAAS
+615 
-625 LTAATPK
+625 
-632 AGSPK
+632 
-637 AGSPKAA
+637 
-644 SPRAA
+644 
-649 VPDAASPNAATPE
+649 E
-662 AASSEAVTLEAAA
+662 AAR
-675 PAGRLVIRKQDIPE
+675 PAKEVVVRKNDIPE
-689 TLDTSLATGNPLAEL
+689 TLDTSQAAGNPLKEL
-704 RDLTGLEAVKHEIAL
+704 HDLTGLDTVKHEIAL
-719 LVAGTHAARLR
+719 IVAGTHAARLR
-730 SESGLTITPPT
+730 SQSGLQITPPT

-769 VLSSGHLVEASRA
+769 VLSSGHLIEASRA

-800 ERAIGGVLFIDE
+800 ERALGGVLFIDE

-831 ELVKLMEDHRDD
+831 ELVKLMEDHRED
-843 LVVIVA
+843 LIVIVA
-849 GYEQEMAEFLVANPG
+849 GYQQEMAEFLAANPG

-874 FPDYTDDEL
+874 FPDYSDDEL

-891 AADGFRLAPGTE
+891 AADGFRLAPGT
-903 DLLLTMLRRAPRG
+903 DDVLLAMLRRAPRG

-939 VASAAVKDGSAKD
+939 VASAAFAARKQETAKKKEDG
-952 GSAKNGGA
+952 AKNEGTG
-960 KVHGAKGHGA
+960 
-970 KGGEDGRGAKGRKPA
+970 
-985 GSPKKAPVK
+985 KKK
-994 APTKKELI
+994 LRTPTKKELI

-1007 DLPPLLEHPEEFFG
+1007 DLPPLLDHPEEFFG

>member
-1 MRLPDHLELLLT
+1 MRLPEHLELLLT
-13 DEPVLDVYSHGPWR
+13 DEPVLDVYAYGPWR
-27 VPDGLFEEISAR
+27 VPDGLFEEIAAR

-51 LTTDEHKRLTLPAP
+51 LTTDEHKLLTLPAT
-65 LVTAEIFGILAF
+65 LVTAELFGILAF

-82 AIKAGSWSQLP
+82 AIKAGSYSQLP
-93 ERLLYRHLL
+93 ERLLHRHLA

-122 PPVGWLDEAPD
+122 PPVDWLIEAPD
-133 RELAIDLAR
+133 RELAIELAR
-142 DCLSVLEGIEPL
+142 DCLSALEGIEPL

-169 VCDVNLPKMELREH
+169 VCDVNLPKLELREH

-192 VAALPELLGPVGYL
+192 VTAVPELLGPVGYL
-206 EWVCAGLLAS
+206 EWVCTGLLAS
-216 YEKLTEAAPRDE
+216 YEVLADAAPRDE
-228 SVEVHLIQ
+228 SVETHLIQ

-242 MEHVPAELSVALGE
+242 MEHVPAELAAALGE
-256 DRYHELQQRFAV
+256 ERYHELRRRFPV
-268 ERRGFKAGAWQERT
+268 ERRGFKPGAWQERT
-282 RAWLVRAMVAG
+282 RAWLVRALVAG

-302 DMAMRFCAIVQG
+302 DMAMRFVAIAQG
-314 LPGDPGFPRAEC
+314 LPGDPWFPRAEW

-352 TLKSVPEPA
+352 TLGKVPEPA
-361 GDAAVRQGGRAAAR
+361 GDTARTSGRAGAA
-375 AEIATSLVEQPEV
+375 AEIATGLVGQPEV
-388 VEALDELTRG
+388 VAALDELTRG
-398 NEPVRLLLT
+398 EEPVRLLIA

-433 VTDNLF
+433 VTDNLL

-450 LHVDARD
+450 LHADARD
-457 CAGDRLLIIEGLDG
+457 CAGDRLLIIEGLDA
-471 IVTDPGK
+471 IVADPGN
-478 GEAIAAELYRLL
+478 GEAIAAELHRLL

-496 HLVAL
+496 HVVAL
-501 CDTDGEERIRDI
+501 AGAGGDERIRDV

-537 FRRALNAR
+537 FRRALEAR

-550 RQAVEAAGELL
+550 RQAVEAAGVLL

-572 ARLAPHLADQVVAT
+572 ARLAPHLADLVVEA
-586 ARARMTPDAD
+586 ARAR
-596 SADAAN
+596 
-602 TATPDAATSKATS
+602 
-615 PTAATPRAAS
+615 
-625 LTAATPK
+625 
-632 AGSPK
+632 
-637 AGSPKAA
+637 
-644 SPRAA
+644 
-649 VPDAASPNAATPE
+649 
-662 AASSEAVTLEAAA
+662 AAA
-675 PAGRLVIRKQDIPE
+675 PGDAGGETVGETADGSAPGSALVIRKQDIPE
-689 TLDTSLATGNPLAEL
+689 TLDTSVATGNPLAEL
-704 RDLTGLEAVKHEIAL
+704 RELTGLETVKHEIAL

-769 VLSSGHLVEASRA
+769 VLSSGHLVEASRT

-800 ERAIGGVLFIDE
+800 ERALGGVLFIDE

-831 ELVKLMEDHRDD
+831 ELVKLMEDHRED

-849 GYEQEMAEFLVANPG
+849 GYEQEMAEFLAANPG

-883 ITVFGQLA
+883 ITLFGQLA

-903 DLLLTMLRRAPRG
+903 DVLLAMLRRAPRG

-939 VASAAVKDGSAKD
+939 VASAAVAAGKQSRGAAAQSGKGGKGGKARGSAK
-952 GSAKNGGA
+952 
-960 KVHGAKGHGA
+960 
-970 KGGEDGRGAKGRKPA
+970 P
-985 GSPKKAPVK
+985 
-994 APTKKELI
+994 PTKKELV

-1007 DLPPLLEHPEEFFG
+1007 DLPPLLDHPEEFFG

>member
-1 MRLPDHLELLLT
+1 MRLPEHLELLLT

-39 IDGLAADPRAAE
+39 IDGLAADPRAVE
-51 LTTDEHKRLTLPAP
+51 LTTDEHKLLALPAS
-65 LVTAEIFGILAF
+65 LVTAEIFGMLAF

-93 ERLLYRHLL
+93 ERLLHRHLV

-122 PPVGWLDEAPD
+122 PPVDWLIEAPD
-133 RELAIDLAR
+133 RGLAIELAR

-154 EERRKALLRLYDDAP
+154 EERRKALLRLYDDP
-169 VCDVNLPKMELREH
+169 PECETGLPKAELREH

-192 VAALPELLGPVGYL
+192 VTAVPELLGPVGYL

-216 YEKLTEAAPRDE
+216 YEHLTDAAPRDE
-228 SVEVHLIQ
+228 SIEIHLIH

-242 MEHVPAELSVALGE
+242 MDQVPAELAVALGE
-256 DRYHELQQRFAV
+256 DRYAELQQRFAA
-268 ERRGFKAGAWQERT
+268 ERSGFKAGAWQERT
-282 RAWLVRAMVAG
+282 RAWLVRALVAG

-302 DMAMRFCAIVQG
+302 DMAMRFIAIVQG
-314 LPGDPGFPRAEC
+314 LPGDPWFPKAEW

-352 TLKSVPEPA
+352 TLRSVPAA
-361 GDAAVRQGGRAAAR
+361 GAAGAGGRAAAR
-375 AEIATSLVEQPEV
+375 PELATALVEQPEV
-388 VEALDELTRG
+388 TAALDELTRG
-398 NEPVRLLLT
+398 SEPVRLLLA

-421 GRALA
+421 GKALA

-439 TGQRLSDAVAK
+439 TGQRLPDAVAR
-450 LHVDARD
+450 LHADVRD
-457 CAGDRLLIIEGLDG
+457 CAGDRLLVIEGLDG
-471 IVTDPGK
+471 IITDPGN
-478 GEAIAAELYRLL
+478 GEALAAELHRLL

-496 HLVAL
+496 HVVAL
-501 CDTDGEERIRDI
+501 CDTGGEERIREI
-513 NPVLPQRFRIAR
+513 NPVLPQLFRTAR
-525 TRPFTAQGHAEL
+525 TRPFTEHGHAEL
-537 FRRALNAR
+537 FRRALTAR

-550 RQAVEAAGELL
+550 RQAVAAAGALLEAA
-561 AATPPMQTLRN
+561 APMQTLRN
-572 ARLAPHLADQVVAT
+572 ARLAPHLADLVVA
-586 ARARMTPDAD
+586 AVRAKAGPDA
-596 SADAAN
+596 
-602 TATPDAATSKATS
+602 
-615 PTAATPRAAS
+615 
-625 LTAATPK
+625 
-632 AGSPK
+632 
-637 AGSPKAA
+637 
-644 SPRAA
+644 
-649 VPDAASPNAATPE
+649 E
-662 AASSEAVTLEAAA
+662 
-675 PAGRLVIRKQDIPE
+675 LVVRKQDLPAA
-689 TLDTSLATGNPLAEL
+689 LDVSRTAGNPLKEL
-704 RDLTGLEAVKHEIAL
+704 HDLTGLDTVKHEIAL

-730 SESGLTITPPT
+730 SESGLRITPPT

-800 ERAIGGVLFIDE
+800 ERALGGVLFIDE

-843 LVVIVA
+843 LVVVVA
-849 GYEQEMAEFLVANPG
+849 GYQQEMADFLAANPG

-891 AADGFRLAPGTE
+891 AADGFELAPGT
-903 DLLLTMLRRAPRG
+903 DDVLATMLRRAPRG
-916 PSFGNG
+916 ASFGNG

-939 VASAAVKDGSAKD
+939 VASAAVRARKEH
-952 GSAKNGGA
+952 GGTE
-960 KVHGAKGHGA
+960 KG
-970 KGGEDGRGAKGRKPA
+970 ETVEP
-985 GSPKKAPVK
+985 
-994 APTKKELI
+994 PTRQELI
-1002 TLTAD
+1002 TLTAE

>member
-1 MRLPDHLELLLT
+1 MRLPEHLELLLT

-39 IDGLAADPRAAE
+39 IDGLAADPRAVE
-51 LTTDEHKRLTLPAP
+51 LTTDEHKLLTLPAS
-65 LVTAEIFGILAF
+65 LVTAEIFGMLAF

-93 ERLLYRHLL
+93 ERLLHRHLV
-102 NPGPLSTRMTR
+102 NPGALSTRMTR

-122 PPVGWLDEAPD
+122 PPVDWLIEAPD
-133 RELAIDLAR
+133 RALAIELAR

-154 EERRKALLRLYDDAP
+154 EERRKALLRLYDNPP
-169 VCDVNLPKMELREH
+169 VCDVNLPKTELREH

-192 VAALPELLGPVGYL
+192 VAAVPELLGPVGYL

-216 YEKLTEAAPRDE
+216 YEHLMEAAPRE
-228 SVEVHLIQ
+228 ETVEVHLVQ

-242 MEHVPAELSVALGE
+242 MEQVPAELAVALGE
-256 DRYHELQQRFAV
+256 DRYGELLQRFTA

-282 RAWLVRAMVAG
+282 RAWLVRALVAG

-302 DMAMRFCAIVQG
+302 DMAMRFIAIVQG
-314 LPGDPGFPRAEC
+314 LPGDPWFPKAEW

-352 TLKSVPEPA
+352 TLTSVPAA
-361 GDAAVRQGGRAAAR
+361 GAAPGTAAGGR

-388 VEALDELTRG
+388 TAALAELTRG
-398 NEPVRLLLT
+398 SAPVRLLIS

-439 TGQRLSDAVAK
+439 AGQRLSDAVAK
-450 LHVDARD
+450 LHADARD

-471 IVTDPGK
+471 IVADPGN
-478 GEAIAAELYRLL
+478 GEALAAELHRLL

-496 HLVAL
+496 NLVAL
-501 CDTDGEERIRDI
+501 CDAGGEERIREI

-525 TRPFTAQGHAEL
+525 TRPFTAAGHAEL
-537 FRRALNAR
+537 FRRALDAR

-550 RQAVEAAGELL
+550 RPAIEAAGALL
-561 AATPPMQTLRN
+561 AATPPTQTLRN
-572 ARLAPHLADQVVAT
+572 ARLAPHLADQVVAA
-586 ARARMTPDAD
+586 ARARP
-596 SADAAN
+596 
-602 TATPDAATSKATS
+602 
-615 PTAATPRAAS
+615 
-625 LTAATPK
+625 
-632 AGSPK
+632 
-637 AGSPKAA
+637 
-644 SPRAA
+644 
-649 VPDAASPNAATPE
+649 
-662 AASSEAVTLEAAA
+662 VTGEPGGA
-675 PAGRLVIRKQDIPE
+675 LVVRKQDVPAA
-689 TLDTSLATGNPLAEL
+689 LDTAQAAGNPLGEL
-704 RDLTGLEAVKHEIAL
+704 RELTGLETVKHEIAL

-730 SESGLTITPPT
+730 SESGLRITPPT

-748 NPGTGKTMVARLLG
+748 NPGTGKTMVARLIG

-800 ERAIGGVLFIDE
+800 ERAVGGVLFIDE

-843 LVVIVA
+843 LVVVVA
-849 GYEQEMAEFLVANPG
+849 GYQQEMAEFLAANPG

-874 FPDYTDDEL
+874 FPDYSDDEL

-891 AADGFRLAPGTE
+891 AADGFELASGTE
-903 DLLLTMLRRAPRG
+903 DVLRSMLRRAPRG

-939 VASAAVKDGSAKD
+939 VASAAVALTKDPAVK
-952 GSAKNGGA
+952 KGA
-960 KVHGAKGHGA
+960 GRDQGA
-970 KGGEDGRGAKGRKPA
+970 EQ
-985 GSPKKAPVK
+985 AP
-994 APTKKELI
+994 PTREELV

-1007 DLPPLLEHPEEFFG
+1007 DLPPLLDHPEEFFG

>member
-1 MRLPDHLELLLT
+1 MRLPEHLELLLT
-13 DEPVLDVYSHGPWR
+13 DEPVLDVYSYGPWR
-27 VPDGLFEEISAR
+27 VPDGLFEEIAAR

-51 LTTDEHKRLTLPAP
+51 LTTDEHKLLTLPAT

-82 AIKAGSWSQLP
+82 AIKAGSYSQLP
-93 ERLLYRHLL
+93 ERLLHRHLV

-122 PPVGWLDEAPD
+122 PPVDWLIEAPD
-133 RELAIDLAR
+133 RELAIELAR
-142 DCLSVLEGIEPL
+142 DCLSVLEGIQPL

-169 VCDVNLPKMELREH
+169 VCDVNLPKPELREH

-192 VAALPELLGPVGYL
+192 VTAVPELLGPVGYL
-206 EWVCAGLLAS
+206 EWVCTGLLAA
-216 YEKLTEAAPRDE
+216 YEVLAEAAPRDE
-228 SVEVHLIQ
+228 SVETHLIQ

-242 MEHVPAELSVALGE
+242 MEHVPAELAVAVGE
-256 DRYHELQQRFAV
+256 ERYHELRRRFPA
-268 ERRGFKAGAWQERT
+268 EHRGFKPGAWQERT
-282 RAWLVRAMVAG
+282 RAWLVRALVAG

-302 DMAMRFCAIVQG
+302 DMAMRFIAIAQG
-314 LPGDPGFPRAEC
+314 LPGDPWFPKAEW

-352 TLKSVPEPA
+352 TLKSVGEPA
-361 GDAAVRQGGRAAAR
+361 GDAAARTGGRAGGGSDR
-375 AEIATSLVEQPEV
+375 PAEIATSLVGQPEV
-388 VEALDELTRG
+388 VAALAELTRG
-398 NEPVRLLLT
+398 EEPVRLLIA

-433 VTDNLF
+433 VTDNLL

-450 LHVDARD
+450 LHADARD
-457 CAGDRLLIIEGLDG
+457 CAGDRLLIIEGLDT
-471 IVTDPGK
+471 IVGDPGN
-478 GEAIAAELYRLL
+478 GEAIAAELHRLL

-496 HLVAL
+496 HVVAL
-501 CDTDGEERIRDI
+501 AGAGGDERIRDI

-525 TRPFTAQGHAEL
+525 TLPFTAQGHAEL
-537 FRRALNAR
+537 FRRALEAR

-550 RQAVEAAGELL
+550 RQAIEAAGVLL

-572 ARLAPHLADQVVAT
+572 ARLAPHLADLVVAA
-586 ARARMTPDAD
+586 ARARAAAAREAAKEAAGEAAD
-596 SADAAN
+596 G
-602 TATPDAATSKATS
+602 TA
-615 PTAATPRAAS
+615 
-625 LTAATPK
+625 PK
-632 AGSPK
+632 AG
-637 AGSPKAA
+637 
-644 SPRAA
+644 
-649 VPDAASPNAATPE
+649 
-662 AASSEAVTLEAAA
+662 L
-675 PAGRLVIRKQDIPE
+675 LIRKQDIPD
-689 TLDTSLATGNPLAEL
+689 TLDTSQATGNPLAEL
-704 RDLTGLEAVKHEIAL
+704 RDLTGLETVKHEIAL

-800 ERAIGGVLFIDE
+800 ERALGGVLFIDE

-831 ELVKLMEDHRDD
+831 ELVKLMEDHRED

-849 GYEQEMAEFLVANPG
+849 GYEQEMAEFLAANPG

-883 ITVFGQLA
+883 ITLFGQLA

-903 DLLLTMLRRAPRG
+903 DVLLAMLRRAPRG

-939 VASAAVKDGSAKD
+939 VASAAVVAGKEG
-952 GSAKNGGA
+952 GGGGGA
-960 KVHGAKGHGA
+960 AG
-970 KGGEDGRGAKGRKPA
+970 KGGKDRKP
-985 GSPKKAPVK
+985 PKP
-994 APTKKELI
+994 PSKKDLV

-1007 DLPPLLEHPEEFFG
+1007 DLPPLLDHPEEFFG

>member
-1 MRLPDHLELLLT
+1 MRLPEHLELLLT
-13 DEPVLDVYSHGPWR
+13 DEPVLDVYSYGPWR

-51 LTTDEHKRLTLPAP
+51 LTTDEHKLLTLPAS
-65 LVTAEIFGILAF
+65 LVTAEIFGMLAF

-93 ERLLYRHLL
+93 ERLLYGHLV

-122 PPVGWLDEAPD
+122 PPVDWLIEAPD
-133 RELAIDLAR
+133 RGLAIELAR

-154 EERRKALLRLYDDAP
+154 EERRKALLRLYDDP
-169 VCDVNLPKMELREH
+169 PECEIGLPKAELREH

-192 VAALPELLGPVGYL
+192 VTAVPELLGPVGYL
-206 EWVCAGLLAS
+206 EWVCAGLLAA
-216 YEKLTEAAPRDE
+216 YEHLTDVAPRDE
-228 SVEVHLIQ
+228 TVEVHLVQ

-242 MEHVPAELSVALGE
+242 MDHVPAELAVALGE
-256 DRYHELQQRFAV
+256 DRYAELQHRFPA

-282 RAWLVRAMVAG
+282 RAWLVRALVAG

-302 DMAMRFCAIVQG
+302 DMAMRFIAIVQG
-314 LPGDPGFPRAEC
+314 LPGDPWFPKAEW

-336 RRLYAPRRRVV
+336 RRLFAPRRRVV

-352 TLKSVPEPA
+352 TLRKAPA
-361 GDAAVRQGGRAAAR
+361 EDGADGTAEGRRAAR
-375 AEIATSLVEQPEV
+375 AEIATTLVEQPEV
-388 VEALDELTRG
+388 TAALAEVTAG
-398 NEPVRLLLT
+398 SEPVRLLLA

-433 VTDNLF
+433 VTDNLY
-439 TGQRLSDAVAK
+439 TGQRLPDAVAR
-450 LHVDARD
+450 LHADARD
-457 CAGDRLLIIEGLDG
+457 CAGDRLLVIDGLDG
-471 IVTDPGK
+471 IVTDPGN
-478 GEAIAAELYRLL
+478 GEALAAELHRLL

-501 CDTDGEERIRDI
+501 CDTGGEERIRDI
-513 NPVLPQRFRIAR
+513 NPVLPQLFRIAR
-525 TRPFTAQGHAEL
+525 TRPFTERGHAEL
-537 FRRALNAR
+537 FRRALSAR

-550 RQAVEAAGELL
+550 RQAVAAAGALL

-572 ARLAPHLADQVVAT
+572 ARLAPYLADQVVA
-586 ARARMTPDAD
+586 AVRE
-596 SADAAN
+596 
-602 TATPDAATSKATS
+602 
-615 PTAATPRAAS
+615 RAAS
-625 LTAATPK
+625 
-632 AGSPK
+632 G
-637 AGSPKAA
+637 GD
-644 SPRAA
+644 
-649 VPDAASPNAATPE
+649 PDAE
-662 AASSEAVTLEAAA
+662 
-675 PAGRLVIRKQDIPE
+675 LVVRKQDIPD
-689 TLDTSLATGNPLAEL
+689 TLDISRAAGNPLAEL
-704 RDLTGLEAVKHEIAL
+704 NALTGLDTVKHEIAL

-730 SESGLTITPPT
+730 SENGLKITPPT

-800 ERAIGGVLFIDE
+800 ERALGGVLFIDE

-843 LVVIVA
+843 LVVVVA
-849 GYEQEMAEFLVANPG
+849 GYQQEMAEFLAANPG

-874 FPDYTDDEL
+874 FPDYTDEEL
-883 ITVFGQLA
+883 ITVFRQLA
-891 AADGFRLAPGTE
+891 EADGFELAPGTE
-903 DLLLTMLRRAPRG
+903 EVLATMLRRAPRG

-939 VASAAVKDGSAKD
+939 VASAAVNAQKRHGGSAQKEH
-952 GSAKNGGA
+952 GGTKHGEARQNGA
-960 KVHGAKGHGA
+960 KHSGAEH
-970 KGGEDGRGAKGRKPA
+970 GGEPA
-985 GSPKKAPVK
+985 A
-994 APTKKELI
+994 APTREELI
-1002 TLTAD
+1002 TITAD

>member
-1 MRLPDHLELLLT
+1 LRLPEHLELLLT
-13 DEPVLDVYSHGPWR
+13 DEPVLDVYSYGPWR
-27 VPDGLFEEISAR
+27 VPDGLFEEIAAR
-39 IDGLAADPRAAE
+39 IDGLAADPRAVE
-51 LTTDEHKRLTLPAP
+51 LTTEEHKLLTLPAS
-65 LVTAEIFGILAF
+65 LVTAEIFGMLAF

-93 ERLLYRHLL
+93 ERLLYRHLAG
-102 NPGPLSTRMTR
+102 PGPLSTRMTR

-122 PPVGWLDEAPD
+122 PPVDWLIEAPD
-133 RELAIDLAR
+133 RGLAIELAR

-154 EERRKALLRLYDDAP
+154 EERRKALLRLYDDP
-169 VCDVNLPKMELREH
+169 PQCELGLPKQELREH

-192 VAALPELLGPVGYL
+192 VAAVPELLGPVGYL

-216 YEKLTEAAPRDE
+216 YERVIEAAPRDE
-228 SVEVHLIQ
+228 TVEVHLIH

-242 MEHVPAELSVALGE
+242 IEQVPAELAVALGE
-256 DRYHELQQRFAV
+256 DRYGALRQRFAA

-282 RAWLVRAMVAG
+282 RAWLAEALVAG

-302 DMAMRFCAIVQG
+302 DMAMRFIATVQG
-314 LPGDPGFPRAEC
+314 LPGDPWFPKAEW

-352 TLKSVPEPA
+352 TLRSVPGA
-361 GDAAVRQGGRAAAR
+361 GAGAAAGGGSAGR
-375 AEIATSLVEQPEV
+375 GARPDIATALVEQPEV
-388 VEALDELTRG
+388 TAALAELTG
-398 NEPVRLLLT
+398 GTGGGAPVRLLLA

-421 GRALA
+421 GRALS

-433 VTDNLF
+433 VTENLF
-439 TGQRLSDAVAK
+439 AGQRLPDAVAR
-450 LHVDARD
+450 LHADARD
-457 CAGDRLLIIEGLDG
+457 CAGDRLLVIDGLDG
-471 IVTDPGK
+471 IVTDPGN
-478 GEAIAAELYRLL
+478 GEALAAELHRLL

-501 CDTDGEERIRDI
+501 CDAGGDERIREI
-513 NPVLPQRFRIAR
+513 NPVLPQLFRIAR
-525 TRPFTAQGHAEL
+525 TQPFTADGHAEL
-537 FRRALNAR
+537 FRRALAAR

-550 RQAVEAAGELL
+550 RQAVAAAGELL

-572 ARLAPHLADQVVAT
+572 ARLAPHLADQVVAA
-586 ARARMTPDAD
+586 ARVRQE
-596 SADAAN
+596 AAG
-602 TATPDAATSKATS
+602 SS
-615 PTAATPRAAS
+615 
-625 LTAATPK
+625 
-632 AGSPK
+632 AGSP
-637 AGSPKAA
+637 AGGAA
-644 SPRAA
+644 
-649 VPDAASPNAATPE
+649 DAE
-662 AASSEAVTLEAAA
+662 
-675 PAGRLVIRKQDIPE
+675 LVVRKQDLPE
-689 TLDTSLATGNPLAEL
+689 TLDTSRAAGNPLAEL
-704 RDLTGLEAVKHEIAL
+704 HELTGLETVKHEIAL

-730 SESGLTITPPT
+730 SENGLKITPPT

-800 ERAIGGVLFIDE
+800 ERALGGVLFIDE

-843 LVVIVA
+843 LVVVVA
-849 GYEQEMAEFLVANPG
+849 GYQQEMAEFLAANPG

-891 AADGFRLAPGTE
+891 AADGFRLAPGT
-903 DLLLTMLRRAPRG
+903 DDVLRAMLRRAPRG

-939 VASAAVKDGSAKD
+939 VASAAVQA
-952 GSAKNGGA
+952 
-960 KVHGAKGHGA
+960 
-970 KGGEDGRGAKGRKPA
+970 
-985 GSPKKAPVK
+985 KKAGK
-994 APTKKELI
+994 GKGAAHAEDAAPSKDELV

-1007 DLPPLLEHPEEFFG
+1007 DLPPLLDHPEEFFG

>member
-1 MRLPDHLELLLT
+1 MRLPEHLELLLT

-27 VPDGLFEEISAR
+27 VPDGLFEEISDR
-39 IDGLAADPRAAE
+39 IDGLAADPRAAD
-51 LTTDEHKRLTLPAP
+51 LTTDEHKLLTLPAS

-93 ERLLYRHLL
+93 ERLLYKHLV

-122 PPVGWLDEAPD
+122 PPVDWLIEAPD
-133 RELAIDLAR
+133 REPAIELAR
-142 DCLSVLEGIEPL
+142 DCLSVLEGVEPL
-154 EERRKALLRLYDDAP
+154 EERRKALLRMYDDP
-169 VCDVNLPKMELREH
+169 PECDVNLPKMELREH

-192 VAALPELLGPVGYL
+192 VTAVPELLGPVGYL
-206 EWVCAGLLAS
+206 EWVCGGLLAS
-216 YEKLTEAAPRDE
+216 YEHLTEVAPREE

-242 MEHVPAELSVALGE
+242 MEHVPAELAVALGE
-256 DRYHELQQRFAV
+256 DRYGDLQQRFPG
-268 ERRGFKAGAWQERT
+268 ERRGFKPGAWQERT
-282 RAWLVRAMVAG
+282 RAWLVRALVAG

-302 DMAMRFCAIVQG
+302 DMAMRFVAVVQG
-314 LPGDPGFPRAEC
+314 LPGDPWFPKAEW

-352 TLKSVPEPA
+352 TLKSVPAKAPGAA
-361 GDAAVRQGGRAAAR
+361 GSRTRGRP
-375 AEIATSLVEQPEV
+375 EITTSLVGQPEV
-388 VEALDELTRG
+388 VQALEELTRG
-398 NEPVRLLLT
+398 DEPVRLLLA
-407 GPDGTGKRDAAQEL
+407 GPDATGKRDAAQEL
-421 GRALA
+421 AKALA
-426 LGRDPHW
+426 FGRDPHW

-450 LHVDARD
+450 LHADARD
-457 CAGDRLLIIEGLDG
+457 CAGDRLLIVEGLDG
-471 IVTDPGK
+471 IVTDPGN
-478 GEAIAAELYRLL
+478 GEAIAAELHRLL

-496 HLVAL
+496 HVVAL
-501 CDTDGEERIRDI
+501 CDAGGEDRIREI

-525 TRPFTAQGHAEL
+525 TRPFTAEGHAEL
-537 FRRALNAR
+537 FRRALDAR

-550 RQAVEAAGELL
+550 RQAVEAAGALL

-572 ARLAPHLADQVVAT
+572 ARLAPHLADQVVAAVR
-586 ARARMTPDAD
+586 ARAAK
-596 SADAAN
+596 DAAQAADG
-602 TATPDAATSKATS
+602 TAPEDESRDAK
-615 PTAATPRAAS
+615 P
-625 LTAATPK
+625 
-632 AGSPK
+632 
-637 AGSPKAA
+637 
-644 SPRAA
+644 
-649 VPDAASPNAATPE
+649 V
-662 AASSEAVTLEAAA
+662 V
-675 PAGRLVIRKQDIPE
+675 RKQDIPE
-689 TLDTSLATGNPLAEL
+689 TLDTSLAAGNPLAEL
-704 RDLTGLEAVKHEIAL
+704 HSLTGLDTVKHEIAL
-719 LVAGTHAARLR
+719 IVAGTHAARLR
-730 SESGLTITPPT
+730 SESGLRITPPT

-769 VLSSGHLVEASRA
+769 VLSSGHLIEASRA

-800 ERAIGGVLFIDE
+800 ERALGGVLFIDE

-843 LVVIVA
+843 LIVIVA
-849 GYEQEMAEFLVANPG
+849 GYQQEMAEFLAANPG

-891 AADGFRLAPGTE
+891 AADGFKLAPGT
-903 DLLLTMLRRAPRG
+903 DDVLLAMLRRAPRG

-939 VASAAVKDGSAKD
+939 VATAAFAAKKKSE
-952 GSAKNGGA
+952 GTG
-960 KVHGAKGHGA
+960 
-970 KGGEDGRGAKGRKPA
+970 
-985 GSPKKAPVK
+985 KKAGRT
-994 APTKKELI
+994 PTKKELI